1 LPLAVRRPRGQRMC
15 HTRDARWWA
24 TDEEARAVGDD
35 MNDGDMSDIGATTEM
50 TWEVDGEEY
59 RLVRFSDIP
68 VGRSDQVEFLQE
80 LLGCTEREAEYA
92 YRVIIEDGEF
102 IASVRDDID
111 RLPVFEG

>member
-1 LPLAVRRPRGQRMC
+1 M
-15 HTRDARWWA
+15 
-24 TDEEARAVGDD
+24 GDD
-35 MNDGDMSDIGATTEM
+35 MNDGNMSDIGATTEM

-68 VGRSDQVEFLQE
+68 VGRSGQVEFLQE

-111 RLPVFEG
+111 RLPDFDPIRDDLGVAES